1 MRPATLPQLLPVF
14 FQGRIS
20 GKAFRSVTP
29 LCQAPCCNGGK
40 MLKMGVKMGETP
52 NPTIPV
58 AGLDGAARRCPTSF
72 SVRGGTF
79 SSRSM
84 PFTTTPF
91 FSLTG
96 ALKTILDVLL

>member
-1 MRPATLPQLLPVF
+1 MPGRPA
-14 FQGRIS
+14 
-20 GKAFRSVTP
+20 GKAGCP
-29 LCQAPCCNGGK
+29 ELQAPCCNGGK
-40 MLKMGVKMGETP
+40 MLKMGVKTGETSFPKP
-52 NPTIPV
+52 NHPCGRVNSSGAAP
-58 AGLDGAARRCPTSF
+58 GLDGAVWCCPTSF